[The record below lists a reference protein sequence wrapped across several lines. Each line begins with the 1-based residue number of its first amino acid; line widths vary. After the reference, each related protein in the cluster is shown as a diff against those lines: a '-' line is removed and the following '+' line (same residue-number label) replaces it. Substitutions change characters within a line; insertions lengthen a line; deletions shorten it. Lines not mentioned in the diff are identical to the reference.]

1 MWASPGPLL
10 IAISQPCGNQAS
22 LHQPKKKAELKS
34 YWRSHARTSLHCRP
48 PRISPA
54 LKPNSERFQDCS
66 GFSGR
71 AFSCHQSPAPEIETQ
86 QIRCWEQALTLLNTL
101 SSSVRC
107 QTETMLLCMCVFLS
121 FFILSKATCAVKIR
135 CGIWFMDVYGHPSDG
150 NPVGCGLMP
159 IPNFWPWHVWA
170 DPCGNELLQ
179 KPVLHSACIQHRLC
193 LQASGPWALKSNVC
207 YRLLHWAQLD
217 NLLGAG
223 NQEIVFINFHSRTHC
238 KWIQII

>member
-1 MWASPGPLL
+1 M

-135 CGIWFMDVYGHPSDG
+135 CAVYGLWMFMVIHPMG
-150 NPVGCGLMP
+150 
-159 IPNFWPWHVWA
+159 
-170 DPCGNELLQ
+170 
-179 KPVLHSACIQHRLC
+179 IQ
-193 LQASGPWALKSNVC
+193 WVV
-207 YRLLHWAQLD
+207 D
-217 NLLGAG
+217 
-223 NQEIVFINFHSRTHC
+223 
-238 KWIQII
+238 

>member
-1 MWASPGPLL
+1 MSPVPGPRDWNPTDSLL
-10 IAISQPCGNQAS
+10 GTSLNIAEHIVKQCKVPNRNNAS
-22 LHQPKKKAELKS
+22 LHVCL
-34 YWRSHARTSLHCRP
+34 
-48 PRISPA
+48 
-54 LKPNSERFQDCS
+54 
-66 GFSGR
+66 
-71 AFSCHQSPAPEIETQ
+71 
-86 QIRCWEQALTLLNTL
+86 
-101 SSSVRC
+101 
-107 QTETMLLCMCVFLS
+107 
-121 FFILSKATCAVKIR
+121 FILFHPFQSHMCRQNTV
-135 CGIWFMDVYGHPSDG
+135 CGIWFMDVYGHPSHA

-193 LQASGPWALKSNVC
+193 LQASGSWALKTNVC